1 MKKLTMFLLAVL
13 SMLFISCGQ
22 NKEKKEK
29 ITIGNGDA
37 YSTSSESTSSSEKT
51 SEEGD
56 EQVKEVMLT
65 GNDQMQYNLHEI
77 KVKEGQTVKLTL
89 KHIGEMS
96 IDVMGHNFV
105 LLKQGTDIPEFA
117 QAALKAGQ
125 AKDFIPENT
134 DQVIAHTKLLGGG
147 ESTTIEFQ
155 APKKGTY
162 DYICSFPGHYSLMHG
177 KLIVE

>member
-1 MKKLTMFLLAVL
+1 MKNLNKFMLLAL
-13 SMLFISCGQ
+13 SMLIMSCGEK
-22 NKEKKEK
+22 KEKKEK
-29 ITIGNGDA
+29 FTIGDEDT
-37 YSTSSESTSSSEKT
+37 YSTSSSSPSEKT
-51 SEEGD
+51 SEED
-56 EQVKEVMLT
+56 TQVKEVMLT
-65 GNDQMQYNLHEI
+65 GNDQMQFNLHEI

-89 KHIGEMS
+89 KHIGTMS
-96 IDVMGHNFV
+96 KDVMGHNFV

-117 QAALKAGQ
+117 QAAMKAGED
-125 AKDFIPENT
+125 KDFIPENT

-147 ESTTIEFQ
+147 ESTSIEFQ